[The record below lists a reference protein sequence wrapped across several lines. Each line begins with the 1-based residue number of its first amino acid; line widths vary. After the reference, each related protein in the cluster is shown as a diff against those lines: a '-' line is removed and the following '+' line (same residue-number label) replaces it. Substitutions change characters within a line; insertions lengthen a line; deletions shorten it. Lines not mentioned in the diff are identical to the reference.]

1 MMRARRALPLLGLA
15 IASSCATPHVNLE
28 HGPRTYTAES
38 YSDVYERWTRSG
50 HAYTFEGIEDHLAV
64 TATYES
70 WDFRWAYVVRYARDF
85 MLSTAERTA
94 LLDQQLSGASR
105 EHAFYVTLQSPNRRY
120 GELTRPTSAWRVL
133 LINDRRQEVAPVA
146 IELIRRPGALERT
159 YFRHTNPWR
168 QAYRIRFPKSVRVPG
183 QGDVEVLDPRTRSF
197 VLRFSGPLGHADMV
211 WQVEAS

>member
-1 MMRARRALPLLGLA
+1 MKLRARSSIALCALMAG
-15 IASSCATPHVNLE
+15 SCATPTVGLQ
-28 HGPRTYTAES
+28 HGPRSYTAES
-38 YSDVYERWTRSG
+38 YSGVYERWTRSA

-70 WDFRWAYVVRYARDF
+70 WDFRWAYVVRYAHDF
-85 MLSTAERTA
+85 MLSTAERSA
-94 LLDQQLSGASR
+94 LLQSQLDGASR
-105 EHAFYVTLQSPNRRY
+105 EHAFYVTLQSPTRRY

-133 LINDRRQEVAPVA
+133 LINDRREEVAPVA

-159 YFRHTNPWR
+159 YFPHTNAWR
-168 QAYRIRFPKSVRVPG
+168 QAYRIRFPRRVRVPG
-183 QGDVEVLDPRTRSF
+183 QGDVEILGGRTRSF